1 MMLLTP
7 LEKSLPE
14 NIFLM
19 AINPTEIISLQPGKS
34 HTTSSW

>member
-1 MMLLTP
+1 MMLLNP
-7 LEKSLPE
+7 LKKSLPE

-19 AINPTEIISLQPGKS
+19 TINSTEIISLQPGKS